1 MVKNTLPEPNLG
13 IKKELTLKSNFFKSK
28 LPIKESIITL
38 NTVNTGSFSTKPNKK
53 THKKLNETG

>member
-38 NTVNTGSFSTKPNKK
+38 NTVNTGSFSTNPNKK
-53 THKKLNETG
+53 TH